1 MIPKTRTFLTSIVA
15 SFLAC
20 VAWAVP
26 PLAADI
32 QLTPIVADVL
42 WPPQPVRGDDSRVHL
57 VYELR
62 LSNPT
67 PFAISV
73 EKVEVLDETGRVLL
87 AMDKDTIGKRLSI
100 GGRRGAETTS
110 LAVGQFGVVFM
121 HVALPPNQAAPKSL
135 SHRLSTTLMQP
146 DQPARP
152 VALTIGDTSV
162 AERNVPVLG
171 PPLVGEGYVAADGCC
186 DSIRHVRALL
196 PIDGHFTLSQRF
208 AIDWEQLDAD
218 KRVVRGDLKKVESYV
233 IFGKDVIA
241 VADGTVVAM
250 RNDLPEQV
258 PGALPAGLLLDQ
270 ADGNFVV
277 LDIGQGAFALFAHMQ
292 PGSVTVKAGAKVKRG
307 DVLGKVGNTGNSQ
320 APHLHFHVMDGPS
333 PMAANGIP
341 YVIDRFRLTAVG
353 AGGTADFD
361 KAEATGS
368 PMTLKTVAD
377 KPQLERLL
385 PMDLSIVDFFK

>member
-1 MIPKTRTFLTSIVA
+1 MAPGTSTLLASITAVFLT
-15 SFLAC
+15 C
-20 VAWAVP
+20 VAAATP
-26 PLAADI
+26 SRAADI

-42 WPPQPVRGDDSRVHL
+42 WPPQPMRGSDAQVHL

-67 PFAISV
+67 PLAIAV
-73 EKVEVLDETGRVLL
+73 ETVEVLDETGRVILG
-87 AMDKDTIGKRLSI
+87 MDKDAIGKRLSI
-100 GGRRGAETTS
+100 GGRRGAEARS
-110 LAVGQFGVVFM
+110 LAVGQFGVLFM
-121 HVALPPNQAAPKSL
+121 HVALPSNQPIPKSL
-135 SHRLSTTLMQP
+135 SHRLSAALVQP

-152 VALTIGDTSV
+152 IAITIGETSV
-162 AERNVPVLG
+162 AERAVQVIG
-171 PPLVGEGYVAADGCC
+171 PPLLGEGYVAADGCC

-196 PIDGHFTLSQRF
+196 PLDGRFTLAQRF
-208 AIDWEQLDAD
+208 AIDWEQLDAEN
-218 KRVVRGDLKKVESYV
+218 RLARGDLKKVGSYT

-241 VADGTVVAM
+241 VTDGTVVAM
-250 RNDLPEQV
+250 HNDLPEQV
-258 PGALPAGLLLDQ
+258 PGALPPGLPIDQ

-292 PGSVTVKAGAKVKRG
+292 PGSVTVQPGAKVKRG

-320 APHLHFHVMDGPS
+320 APHLHFHVMDGPL
-333 PMAANGIP
+333 PLVANGIP

-368 PMTLKTVAD
+368 PMSLKTVAN

-385 PMDLSIVDFFK
+385 PMDLSVVEFSR